1 MKKSIG
7 DKTREY
13 IEQEY
18 NRRIGE
24 DLSKNIKLIKTCFE
38 GSGYPM
44 TLQGLVYLSGEYRAF
59 LPPTPFDGPLPT
71 WYIDLGYSEFMP
83 YEEFVFSFPRIW
95 YTTSFRLFNE
105 WMDKACADELAY

>member
-7 DKTREY
+7 EKTREY

-18 NRRIGE
+18 NRRIGGDWSE
-24 DLSKNIKLIKTCFE
+24 NIKWIKTCFE
-38 GSGYPM
+38 GTGRPI
-44 TLQGLVYLSGEYRAF
+44 TLQGLVYLSGEFRTF
-59 LPPTPFDGPLPT
+59 LPPNPFDGILPT
-71 WYIDLGYSEFMP
+71 WYINLGYSEIIP

-105 WMDKACADELAY
+105 WMDKVYTDELAY